1 MDWITNNATWVAT
14 GLFLFFGV
22 FVIAFFVRN
31 HSAKTDER
39 DTQEKQFENPTG
51 EIKNSRK

>member
-51 EIKNSRK
+51 EIKNSRE